1 MSRTRPQRRR
11 LSQRI
16 PLPLAVLM
24 LVYVVLN
31 LYPFVWMIATSFKTR
46 TDSFTNSSL
55 VPHPVST
62 EAWPSVW
69 GQMDVIGALGNSLL
83 YSGATVAAVLAI
95 YPMAGFVFAHAQFR
109 GRDALFGALVV
120 GLLVP
125 NIVLLVPIVILAQ
138 ETGTVNTWVGL
149 LLPTIS
155 AAGPVP
161 LYLMRNYFSLLPG
174 ELLEAAKLDGA
185 SFFASY
191 VRIFLPL
198 SIPALTTSAILTLV
212 YVWNTYIL
220 PSLLITDQGKFTLP
234 LQLFSLNASGAPGRN
249 ELMAGAILIIV
260 PLIAAFLLLQRYYI
274 AGLMSGATKS

>member
-1 MSRTRPQRRR
+1 M
-11 LSQRI
+11 
-16 PLPLAVLM
+16 
-24 LVYVVLN
+24 
-31 LYPFVWMIATSFKTR
+31 
-46 TDSFTNSSL
+46 
-55 VPHPVST
+55 
-62 EAWPSVW
+62 
-69 GQMDVIGALGNSLL
+69 
-83 YSGATVAAVLAI
+83 
-95 YPMAGFVFAHAQFR
+95 
-109 GRDALFGALVV
+109 
-120 GLLVP
+120 
-125 NIVLLVPIVILAQ
+125 
-138 ETGTVNTWVGL
+138 NTWVGL